1 MRPGSLL
8 TALLLWIGYVFN
20 SCAKEYSC
28 EHCLEKN
35 KPPVANAGPDQSLV
49 LPADSTLL
57 DGKASKDPDGF
68 IVSYKWRLITVN
80 TTAIIA
86 HPDSAITSLKGLG
99 TGMYD
104 VVLKVTDN
112 QGLSDEDTIQVRVNI
127 SSQIKQPPVARAGDD
142 QTYTTPVNSI
152 TLDGSQS
159 YDPDGSIVSYSWRQ
173 IAGSN
178 QSGITD
184 PSKAVT
190 MASNMTGDSYQFE
203 LTVTDNDALISKD
216 TMQVFVTTPLN
227 CTSNRPIINA
237 TLVPVENLSFQALG
251 ALAATAGNKILFI
264 GGFYYDPFMDYLIN
278 PNVLIYDF
286 VTHTWT
292 AHQLNITRQGMSVTT
307 SGNKIY
313 IAGGYDPAIAA
324 NYSVIDIYDA
334 LSDTWTT
341 AELSEARSNVCSV
354 TLGDQIFFA
363 GGSRWVND
371 HFEPSDKVD
380 ILNTATGT
388 WTIASLS
395 EPRGSAMGNV
405 VVNKIYFAGGRKA
418 DNNISDRI
426 DIYDGLSNSWS
437 SSNLHEGKL
446 FFASAATKGNIY
458 WAGGIT
464 ANPGVQ
470 SQEVEIRDVMNQT
483 STFSCLSKPMAGLNA
498 VQKGDDIIFFPG
510 YPSWN
515 VNENSFDIYNTVTKT
530 WSIGKLNTNISNAA
544 IIVVG
549 DNIYVAGGNK
559 SDTEVSPQV
568 SILKW

>member
-1 MRPGSLL
+1 
-8 TALLLWIGYVFN
+8 
-20 SCAKEYSC
+20 
-28 EHCLEKN
+28 
-35 KPPVANAGPDQSLV
+35 
-49 LPADSTLL
+49 
-57 DGKASKDPDGF
+57 
-68 IVSYKWRLITVN
+68 
-80 TTAIIA
+80 
-86 HPDSAITSLKGLG
+86 
-99 TGMYD
+99 
-104 VVLKVTDN
+104 
-112 QGLSDEDTIQVRVNI
+112 
-127 SSQIKQPPVARAGDD
+127 
-142 QTYTTPVNSI
+142 
-152 TLDGSQS
+152 
-159 YDPDGSIVSYSWRQ
+159 
-173 IAGSN
+173 
-178 QSGITD
+178 
-184 PSKAVT
+184 

-483 STFSCLSKPMAGLNA
+483 STFSCL
-498 VQKGDDIIFFPG
+498 
-510 YPSWN
+510 
-515 VNENSFDIYNTVTKT
+515 
-530 WSIGKLNTNISNAA
+530 
-544 IIVVG
+544 
-549 DNIYVAGGNK
+549 
-559 SDTEVSPQV
+559 
-568 SILKW
+568 